1 MIFDD
6 VILRR
11 NSDVSESPSTPST
24 PSELN
29 SENLEKIN
37 FTAEV
42 SDLRALVRERSILS
56 DFIPLGM
63 EDTQEGLL
71 YYRVG
76 ASQFTVCITP
86 YKVYMTNRCYA
97 QWEYLR
103 LLKLDIYLHSVPF
116 LTFFSFFSF
125 ILQQF
130 APLSIMSVLANLSVL
145 IIFPFFTYSE
155 RSSGMRRRQRTSGT
169 NQ

>member
-11 NSDVSESPSTPST
+11 NSDVSDTPSSPST

-42 SDLRALVRERSILS
+42 SDLRALVRERSVLS
-56 DFIPLGM
+56 EFIPLGM

-76 ASQFTVCITP
+76 T
-86 YKVYMTNRCYA
+86 
-97 QWEYLR
+97 
-103 LLKLDIYLHSVPF
+103 
-116 LTFFSFFSF
+116 
-125 ILQQF
+125 
-130 APLSIMSVLANLSVL
+130 
-145 IIFPFFTYSE
+145 
-155 RSSGMRRRQRTSGT
+155 
-169 NQ
+169 

>member
-6 VILRR
+6 VILR
-11 NSDVSESPSTPST
+11 NSDVSESPSSPST

-56 DFIPLGM
+56 EFIPLGM

-71 YYRVG
+71 YYRVST
-76 ASQFTVCITP
+76 AYSILYTV
-86 YKVYMTNRCYA
+86 YLMMYRCHA
-97 QWEYLR
+97 QWELTVLYCLN
-103 LLKLDIYLHSVPF
+103 LEMYPVPF
-116 LTFFSFFSF
+116 RSISSDF
-125 ILQQF
+125 ILLYYVRGNLQF
-130 APLSIMSVLANLSVL
+130 HQSYSRLYSVSFVVF
-145 IIFPFFTYSE
+145 IC
-155 RSSGMRRRQRTSGT
+155 
-169 NQ
+169 